1 MGTMASRP
9 ASSASFADASVF
21 CHVGRRISGTKLML
35 GIVFVQKVPSFSLL
49 ELKMGFVEL
58 LVTRVILPEISRI
71 TQSVERTGSDHVA
84 TLPADFPRVY
94 IRRNDSLARIT
105 ESVIHGFQYF
115 LGASATHGQLPKYV
129 ERCLPYPTYTQEVAT
144 MYADVALKS
153 AAPKK
158 GNLSGQ
164 SPADP

>member
-21 CHVGRRISGTKLML
+21 CHVGMRISGTKLML

-71 TQSVERTGSDHVA
+71 TQSVEPVGSGHVA

-94 IRRNDSLARIT
+94 IRQNDPLARIT
-105 ESVIHGFQYF
+105 ESVIHGFHHFFGRVGDARAAAQAR
-115 LGASATHGQLPKYV
+115 GAMPSVSHLRAGSCRDVCGCGV
-129 ERCLPYPTYTQEVAT
+129 EIRGAKE
-144 MYADVALKS
+144 
-153 AAPKK
+153 
-158 GNLSGQ
+158 SG
-164 SPADP
+164 DHRFG